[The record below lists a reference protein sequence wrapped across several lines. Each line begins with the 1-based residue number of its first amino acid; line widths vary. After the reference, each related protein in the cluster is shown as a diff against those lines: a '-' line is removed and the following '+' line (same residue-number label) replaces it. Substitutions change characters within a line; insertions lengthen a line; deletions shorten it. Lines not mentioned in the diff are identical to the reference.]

1 MIPLQIGVA
10 HPSGQCLVVIFG
22 SQFLTTDTGLHLQ
35 RHRTRMQMERLLGQ
49 HLSETFDEHRQDVE
63 SQLLCQ
69 IEGTTLEQSDSAVF
83 RTCSLREYHHRV
95 TFINLLPDL
104 HFHIIHIRDGEEIR
118 ITDNETVKGIMPHP
132 ALREDDQFRCQH
144 HNRHQIQMR
153 LMVADDDR
161 GIPEV
166 FALWLMEG
174 ELRTGHMTDNESG
187 MFPQKPVIQE
197 LVFLRCPSD
206 GDQQETCQR
215 QDNSIHEE
223 EAEGEDGIE
232 RLLDEIER
240 PIEQGTCTQDRIQHT
255 DTEASKPQ
263 TPTVPVQPHSGR

>member
-1 MIPLQIGVA
+1 
-10 HPSGQCLVVIFG
+10 
-22 SQFLTTDTGLHLQ
+22 
-35 RHRTRMQMERLLGQ
+35 
-49 HLSETFDEHRQDVE
+49 
-63 SQLLCQ
+63 
-69 IEGTTLEQSDSAVF
+69 
-83 RTCSLREYHHRV
+83 
-95 TFINLLPDL
+95 
-104 HFHIIHIRDGEEIR
+104 
-118 ITDNETVKGIMPHP
+118 MPHP

-255 DTEASKPQ
+255 DTEENSPAPPPGDN
-263 TPTVPVQPHSGR
+263 TPAH